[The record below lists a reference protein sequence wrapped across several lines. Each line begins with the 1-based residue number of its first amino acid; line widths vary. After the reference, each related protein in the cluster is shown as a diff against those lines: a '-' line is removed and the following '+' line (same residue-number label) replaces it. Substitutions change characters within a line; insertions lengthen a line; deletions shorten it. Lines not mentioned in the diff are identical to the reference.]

1 MLLLVNTPTCQYSYV
16 ALLLHANTPTFHYSY
31 MSILLRVNSPTCQY
45 TYVPIGLRVNTPT
58 ILQYLSRETDQRETK
73 EDSLSNRSFCPLI
86 LLSSLASAPF
96 CLPLS
101 FFCFSFHFSILVHS
115 FFHAALIPF
124 SRSHCPYFIVSF
136 TLPLFHSFF
145 HAALISFS
153 FLLPLFQSSFHA
165 AVQSIFHKALV
176 THSVNKDGI
185 MSEYST
191 INFKQKD

>member
-101 FFCFSFHFSILVHS
+101 FFCFSFHFFNPGS
-115 FFHAALIPF
+115 FFL
-124 SRSHCPYFIVSF
+124 SCCPHFILSF
-136 TLPLFHSFF
+136 TLPLFHCFF
-145 HAALISFS
+145 HAALISL
-153 FLLPLFQSSFHA
+153 FLSRCPYFIFFFAALISVFLSRCRSIYLSQSPCD
-165 AVQSIFHKALV
+165 AL
-176 THSVNKDGI
+176 
-185 MSEYST
+185 SE
-191 INFKQKD
+191 